1 MESQRRLM
9 IGSAALHVVV
19 LALLLYVRPLKVQPT
34 RYPGTAAGTHLSLTY
49 SPGGAPKPASTPIK
63 TAKVKVK
70 VPDTTPSLAS
80 VDHTAAQG
88 GDARG
93 AGNVTVALATFFPN
107 PKPDLTQLPHGTR
120 GDVII
125 DVVIDEQ
132 GKIVK
137 TEVAQSMGQG
147 IDDTVLAAIQTWT
160 FKPATKDGV
169 PVPSEQEILFHY
181 ERS

>member
-1 MESQRRLM
+1 MQSQRRLM
-9 IGSAALHVVV
+9 IVSAVLHVAV
-19 LALLLYVRPLKVQPT
+19 LAAILYVRPLHVVPT
-34 RYPGTAAGTHLSLTY
+34 RYPGTVLGTHLSLTY
-49 SPGGAPKPASTPIK
+49 APGGAPKPIPTPVTKAKSHSKPVEAINAPVSLDRTAS
-63 TAKVKVK
+63 
-70 VPDTTPSLAS
+70 
-80 VDHTAAQG
+80 QG

-93 AGNVTVALATFFPN
+93 SGNVTVALATFFPN

-137 TEVAQSMGQG
+137 TQVTQSMGSA
-147 IDDTVLAAIQTWT
+147 IDETVLATLDTWT

-181 ERS
+181 ERG